1 MALKRR
7 GSFFRTLKNVEPD
20 YDDFILDRGAMAA
33 ASNRWL
39 FEIAWEVANKVT
51 VEEWGEQYCLM
62 GPYNEA
68 CVRTEVEIL
77 EPHHYVFRETIA
89 NMRQAGIK
97 VFFGRWLIDG
107 YPKVVLFDIGSAAWK
122 LDEFKHEMWESAG
135 VGIPWHDRE
144 SNDAVI
150 FGSLVRWFM
159 EEFIKNLPGDPVVLG
174 HFHEWLAGAGLIF
187 CRLRQ
192 LKVSLI
198 FTTHATLLGRYLCAG
213 SADFYN
219 NLDKFNLDKEAGDRQ
234 IYHRYCVE
242 RAAVHCAHVFT
253 TVSEITGTESEYL
266 LKRKPDVITPNGL
279 NVVKFSAL
287 HEFQNLHAINKEKLN
302 DFVRGHFYGHY
313 DFDLDKTLYFF
324 TAGRYEFSN
333 KGADMFIES
342 LARLNHYLKSCS
354 SEMTVVAFLIFP
366 ARTNNFN
373 VESLRGQAIAK
384 QLRETVNHVQNQIG
398 KRIFEICLR
407 GSLPNGDDIL
417 QQEDMRHNLPPICTH
432 NVVDDSNDQV
442 LNALRRCQLFNN
454 RHDRVKVIFHPEFL
468 NSTNPLFGLDYED
481 FVRGCHL
488 GVFPSYYEPWGYTP
502 AECTVM
508 GIPSI
513 TTNLSGFGCFMQ
525 DHIQDPKSYGIY
537 IVDRHHKG
545 SEDSIRELAQY
556 MFDFSCLSRRQ
567 RIIQRNRTERLSELL
582 DWKNL
587 GIYYRKARNLAI
599 AQTHPELMNDDNVS
613 EQETS
618 KFNTMSNQQR
628 GYGTVR
634 EYRDDPS
641 APSTTF
647 RDPSNGYQDAG
658 RSSATDLCEQI
669 RSNIFQINNGANTI
683 ERALKSIGTD
693 RDCPALRDKVHET
706 SLNTNKTAQATTR
719 LIRSATAKR
728 GDRKATE
735 KVKTAV
741 KLGTQHSKPLVDIA
755 GDGYSDQQRLL
766 EDDDRVAKLQAQEVV
781 IEDDLALLRERE
793 ERIRQL
799 ESDVLDV
806 NEIFRDLGAMIS
818 EQGEVL
824 NDIEANVERAYSN
837 VETGNEQLVKAAD
850 YQ

>member
-1 MALKRR
+1 MALRRR

-20 YDDFILDRGAMAA
+20 LDDFYLDRGASAA
-33 ASNRWL
+33 AANRWL
-39 FEIAWEVANKVT
+39 FEIAWEVANKVGGIYTVIKTKAPVT

-77 EPHHYVFRETIA
+77 EPHHYVYRDTIA
-89 NMRQAGIK
+89 TMRQGGIK

-107 YPKVVLFDIGSAAWK
+107 YPKVILFDIGSAAWK
-122 LDEFKHEMWESAG
+122 LDEFKHQLWEHAG
-135 VGIPWHDRE
+135 IGIPWHDRE

-150 FGSLVRWFM
+150 FGALVTWFM
-159 EEFIKNLPGDPVVLG
+159 SEFIKNLPGDPVVIN
-174 HFHEWLAGAGLIF
+174 HFHEWLAGAGLILE
-187 CRLRQ
+187 RLKQ
-192 LKVSLI
+192 LNVSLI

-219 NLDKFNLDKEAGDRQ
+219 NLGKFNLDKEAGDRQ
-234 IYHRYCVE
+234 IYHRYCME
-242 RAAVHCAHVFT
+242 RAAVHCAHAFT
-253 TVSEITGTESEYL
+253 TVSEITGTESEFL

-342 LARLNHYLKSCS
+342 LARLNHYMKSCN

-384 QLRETVNHVQNQIG
+384 QLKETVHHVQNQIG

-417 QQEDMRHNLPPICTH
+417 QQDDMVRLKRCIYTAQRHSLPPICTH
-432 NVVDDSNDQV
+432 NVAEDQNDQV

-537 IVDRHHKG
+537 IVDRHYKG
-545 SEDSIRELAQY
+545 SEDSIKELAQY
-556 MFDFSCLSRRQ
+556 MFDFTCLSRRQ

-582 DWKNL
+582 DWRNL
-587 GIYYRKARNLAI
+587 GVYYRKARNYAM
-599 AQTHPELMNDDNVS
+599 ARTHPDHMNDDNVS
-613 EQETS
+613 EKSFKYT
-618 KFNTMSNQQR
+618 K
-628 GYGTVR
+628 
-634 EYRDDPS
+634 PAS
-641 APSTTF
+641 AP
-647 RDPSNGYQDAG
+647 PSPSHS
-658 RSSATDLCEQI
+658 RSSTPLPSDNEDEVPPYDEEEDLEEQ
-669 RSNIFQINNGANTI
+669 RELG
-683 ERALKSIGTD
+683 
-693 RDCPALRDKVHET
+693 LRH
-706 SLNTNKTAQATTR
+706 
-719 LIRSATAKR
+719 
-728 GDRKATE
+728 
-735 KVKTAV
+735 
-741 KLGTQHSKPLVDIA
+741 
-755 GDGYSDQQRLL
+755 
-766 EDDDRVAKLQAQEVV
+766 
-781 IEDDLALLRERE
+781 
-793 ERIRQL
+793 
-799 ESDVLDV
+799 
-806 NEIFRDLGAMIS
+806 
-818 EQGEVL
+818 
-824 NDIEANVERAYSN
+824 
-837 VETGNEQLVKAAD
+837 
-850 YQ
+850 